1 MKLGKHGK
9 FLHDFVFAYIHDE
22 ISRWDFDLEYSG
34 YIIAHFPGF
43 EDETPRL
50 AAKFA
55 RTVDRIYSTCTWMTD
70 DEFAAAICDA
80 MDEFLGIS
88 KMPDFY

>member
-1 MKLGKHGK
+1 MKLGNHGK
-9 FLHDFVFAYIHDE
+9 FLYDFVYVYTQDE
-22 ISRWDFDLEYSG
+22 ISRYDFDLDYSG
-34 YIIAHFPGF
+34 YIISHFPGF

-55 RTVDRIYSTCTWMTD
+55 RTVDRTYSTCTWMTD
-70 DEFAAAICDA
+70 DEFAAAISDA
-80 MDEFLGIS
+80 LDEFLGTS

>member
-9 FLHDFVFAYIHDE
+9 FLHNFVFAYIHDE

-43 EDETPRL
+43 EDETPNL
-50 AAKFA
+50 PQNLQEPL
-55 RTVDRIYSTCTWMTD
+55 TVLIPPV
-70 DEFAAAICDA
+70 
-80 MDEFLGIS
+80 LG
-88 KMPDFY
+88 